1 MGADRPRARLRHV
14 IRGHVR
20 GSVPGPGPDVRGVS
34 GVCESPRS
42 AGLVCGTV
50 RTGDVKNQAVSA
62 PVLVD
67 VRYATVRADVAR
79 LEDVYE
85 QHGAKLWR
93 AVFLYAGDREIAN
106 DGFRAGAQERR
117 RPQIARALG
126 MADRVSSR

>member
-1 MGADRPRARLRHV
+1 
-14 IRGHVR
+14 
-20 GSVPGPGPDVRGVS
+20 
-34 GVCESPRS
+34 
-42 AGLVCGTV
+42 
-50 RTGDVKNQAVSA
+50 
-62 PVLVD
+62 VD